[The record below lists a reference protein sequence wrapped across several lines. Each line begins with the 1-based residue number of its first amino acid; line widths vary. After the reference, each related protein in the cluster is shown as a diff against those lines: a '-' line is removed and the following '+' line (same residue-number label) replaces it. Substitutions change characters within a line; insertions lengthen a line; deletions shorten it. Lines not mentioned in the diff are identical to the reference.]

1 MTDLREIVL
10 TIPVFLLAIS
20 FHEYAHALT
29 AVRFG
34 DPTPRYQG
42 RLTLSFHAHF
52 SWLGALMLIIAGIGW
67 AKPVQINT
75 RNLRNPKSDM
85 LWISL
90 AGPTANLVL
99 AVTFAMLVRLAM
111 PWISPANMV
120 GRSVVTMLYLG
131 VRLNVLLA
139 AFNLIPIPPLD
150 GAKVAN
156 ALLPSRWG
164 QALDSM
170 EPWGFVI
177 IYVLLRFFGL
187 DRLLYTVAATGSRI
201 LL

>member
-20 FHEYAHALT
+20 IHEYAHALV
-29 AVRFG
+29 AVRLG

-42 RLTLSFHAHF
+42 RLTLSFHSHF

-67 AKPVQINT
+67 AKPVEVNA
-75 RNLRNPKSDM
+75 RNLRNPRQDM
-85 LWISL
+85 LWISV
-90 AGPTANLVL
+90 AGPVANLML
-99 AVTFAMLVRLAM
+99 AVAFAILTRVVEPLLPM
-111 PWISPANMV
+111 SPV
-120 GRSVVTMLYLG
+120 GRSIFAMLYLG

-139 AFNLIPIPPLD
+139 AFNLIPVPPLD

-156 ALLPSRWG
+156 ALLPVRWG
-164 QALDSM
+164 QVLESV

-177 IYVLLRFFGL
+177 IYILLRFFGL
-187 DRLLYTVAATGSRI
+187 DQLLYSVAATGSRI

>member
-29 AVRFG
+29 AVRLG
-34 DPTPRYQG
+34 DPTPRYRG
-42 RLTLSFHAHF
+42 RLTLNFHAHF

-67 AKPVQINT
+67 AKPVEINT
-75 RNLRNPKSDM
+75 RNLRNPKTDM

-99 AVTFAMLVRLAM
+99 AVAFAMLVRLAI
-111 PWISPANMV
+111 PWVTPASIV

-156 ALLPSRWG
+156 ALLPSHWG
-164 QALDSM
+164 RALESM

-177 IYVLLRFFGL
+177 IFVLLRFFGL

>member
-20 FHEYAHALT
+20 IHEYAHALV
-29 AVRFG
+29 AVRLG

-42 RLTLSFHAHF
+42 RLTLSFHSHF

-67 AKPVQINT
+67 AKPVEVNA
-75 RNLRNPKSDM
+75 RNLRNPRQDM
-85 LWISL
+85 LWISV
-90 AGPTANLVL
+90 AGPVANLML
-99 AVTFAMLVRLAM
+99 AVAFAILTRVVEPLLPM
-111 PWISPANMV
+111 SPV
-120 GRSVVTMLYLG
+120 GRSIFAMLYLG
-131 VRLNVLLA
+131 VSLNVLLA
-139 AFNLIPIPPLD
+139 AFNLIPVPPLD

-156 ALLPSRWG
+156 ALLPVRWG
-164 QALDSM
+164 QVLESV

-177 IYVLLRFFGL
+177 IYILLRFFGL
-187 DRLLYTVAATGSRI
+187 DQLLYSVAATGSRI

>member
-20 FHEYAHALT
+20 IHEYAHALV
-29 AVRFG
+29 AVRLG

-42 RLTLSFHAHF
+42 RLTLSFHSHF

-67 AKPVQINT
+67 AKPVEVNA
-75 RNLRNPKSDM
+75 RNLRNPRQDM
-85 LWISL
+85 LWISV
-90 AGPTANLVL
+90 AGPVANLML
-99 AVTFAMLVRLAM
+99 AVAFAILTRVVEPLLPM
-111 PWISPANMV
+111 SPV
-120 GRSVVTMLYLG
+120 GRSIFAMLYLG

-139 AFNLIPIPPLD
+139 AFNLIPVPPLD

-156 ALLPSRWG
+156 ALLPVCWG
-164 QALDSM
+164 QVLERV

-177 IYVLLRFFGL
+177 IYILLRFFGL
-187 DRLLYTVAATGSRI
+187 DQLLYSVAATGSRI